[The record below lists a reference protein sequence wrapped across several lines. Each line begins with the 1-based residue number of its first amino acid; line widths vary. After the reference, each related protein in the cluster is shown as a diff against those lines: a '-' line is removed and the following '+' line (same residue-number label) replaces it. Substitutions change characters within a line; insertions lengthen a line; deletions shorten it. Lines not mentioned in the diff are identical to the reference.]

1 MRSLVG
7 GLVLVAI
14 FFVAFVAVVPAS
26 SQSLLVITAAY
37 DGEIAVNGIA
47 QPGTGPITI
56 LDISY
61 VVDTPIGNGE
71 VSSQSQFAA
80 VVKLALVEGNQL
92 VAVDNDGQRSQV
104 FTVAPSRQTSA
115 VGDGAE

>member
-1 MRSLVG
+1 MRNIVG
-7 GLVLVAI
+7 VLAAI
-14 FFVAFVAVVPAS
+14 FFVALAGIVPAS
-26 SQSLLVITAAY
+26 SQSLLIITAAY

-47 QPGTGPITI
+47 QPGSGPITI

-61 VVDTPIGNGE
+61 VVDTRIGNGG
-71 VSSQSQFAA
+71 VSSQGQFAA

-92 VAVDNDGQRSQV
+92 VAVDNDGQRSGV

-115 VGDGAE
+115 VGDEPG